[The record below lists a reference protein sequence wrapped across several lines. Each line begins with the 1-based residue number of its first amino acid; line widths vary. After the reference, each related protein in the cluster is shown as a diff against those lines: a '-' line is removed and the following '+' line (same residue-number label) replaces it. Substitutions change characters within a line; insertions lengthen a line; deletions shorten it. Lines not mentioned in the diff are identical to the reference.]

1 MKKTKPTLVFLS
13 VLCFFNLTK
22 AQQPQS
28 EFSILDETH
37 GQYSASVPNHE
48 HFISSETSWRSDLEN
63 LDINQITE
71 FDSETHDENY
81 EDNASS
87 DNFELSTF
95 DSSETFTYDGSWDAS
110 GDPFLIGVSSSD
122 VIVIQSG
129 SIEILADITLSLIT
143 VETGASI
150 AIGTGVTVT
159 ANVVLN
165 SGAGEF
171 SSLISDGNIVGTV
184 TYNRSTAQVGI
195 NELVSPPLTGQTFSV
210 FAVSNTLNLLAS
222 GDLRAYASYVSA
234 TGVYNNL
241 NVQVALDGNHVLAA
255 GNGYR
260 AATTDG
266 GSLVYTGDVE
276 TGTVNLTLND
286 SGLAWNL
293 IGNPYPSYLDF
304 ESFFSTNKLELDSE
318 NAAIYTYSGDSNNP
332 WVVWNQATADN
343 KDIAELI
350 APGQAFFVK
359 SKVGGGSVD
368 FTTNMRSDG
377 NDSEDLSRGVVSS
390 HYGYTKLKLSSTTA
404 EYNTEFYFNSN
415 ASEGLDPGYD
425 ASVFGS
431 TPPAFSIYSSL
442 IEGDASIALA
452 IQALNNLSMDDVVV
466 PLGVYAGQGQE
477 LTFSVAESDISDIAN
492 VYLEDTV
499 NNTVTLLNTGDH
511 SFTPSTDLNG
521 IGRFYLRFETTAL
534 SDVNVDFE
542 SLKIYVNNLA
552 KTINIDGQLQH
563 ETNAKLYDV
572 NGRLIL
578 SHNLDTFNT
587 NQSIDVGVLTSGVYI
602 VELDNNTTQK
612 RIEKLI
618 IK

>member
-1 MKKTKPTLVFLS
+1 MKKTKPTLVFLT

-28 EFSILDETH
+28 EFSIQDETRDH
-37 GQYSASVPNHE
+37 YAANVPNHE
-48 HFISSETSWRSDLEN
+48 HFITSETLLDFDTEDLN
-63 LDINQITE
+63 MNQPAE
-71 FDSETHDENY
+71 FNGDAYHESY
-81 EDNASS
+81 EDNSSS
-87 DNFELSTF
+87 DNLERSTF
-95 DSSETFTYDGSWDAS
+95 DSSVTFTYDGSWDAE
-110 GDPFLIGVSSSD
+110 GDPFSVGVSSSD

-129 SIEILADITLSLIT
+129 SIDILADITLSLIT
-143 VETGASI
+143 VETGASMTI
-150 AIGTGVTVT
+150 ATGVTVT

-171 SSLISDGNIVGTV
+171 ASLISDGSIVGTV
-184 TYNRSTAQVGI
+184 TYNRSTAQAGV
-195 NELVSPPLTGQTFSV
+195 NELVSPPLTGQIFSV
-210 FAVSNTLNLLAS
+210 FALANSLNLAAS
-222 GDLRAYASYVSA
+222 GDLRAYATFLTA
-234 TGVYNNL
+234 TDTYYNL
-241 NVQVALDGNHVLAA
+241 DVQVAVDGNHVLEA
-255 GNGYR
+255 GAGYR
-260 AATTDG
+260 GATTDG
-266 GSLVYTGDVE
+266 ANLIYTGDVE

-286 SGLAWNL
+286 SGFAWNL

-304 ESFFSTNKLELDSE
+304 ESFFTDNKLELDSE
-318 NAAIYTYSGDSNNP
+318 NAAVYTYSGDSNNP
-332 WVVWNQATADN
+332 WIVWNQATADN
-343 KDIAELI
+343 KDIVELI

-368 FTTNMRSDG
+368 FTTNMRSHG
-377 NDSEDLSRGVVSS
+377 NDSENLSRDAVSS

-452 IQALNNLSMDDVVV
+452 IQALNNISMDDVVV

-477 LTFSVAESDISDIAN
+477 LTFSVAESDMSDTTN

-511 SFTPSTDLNG
+511 NFTPSTDLSG
-521 IGRFYLRFETTAL
+521 TGRFYLRFETTTL
-534 SDVNVDFE
+534 SDVDVDFD

-552 KTINIDGQLQH
+552 KTINIDGQLYN

-578 SHNLDTFNT
+578 SQNLDTYNA
-587 NQSIDVGVLTSGVYI
+587 NQSIDISSLTSGVYI
-602 VELDNNTTQK
+602 VELDNNTTQR
-612 RIEKLI
+612 RIEKLM